1 MGRSTDPATEAPDLI
16 VGSPERP
23 ASSCKRA
30 TRQRDGR
37 RGVVEQTAYSP
48 ERPPP
53 SLAHASGRCAHA
65 GAPPRPGV
73 RSPRSHAHRCGLP
86 APRATLV
93 DGAHAWGRAGLAPR
107 RRGGHPHRRAVGGHS
122 AHAAVPGP
130 HAGRPRRGP
139 PSPVG
144 CLALAAAAAA
154 EKREREE
161 RRMWTRERERVQ
173 AGIYLAREEPAGPQI
188 SN

>member
-1 MGRSTDPATEAPDLI
+1 M
-16 VGSPERP
+16 
-23 ASSCKRA
+23 
-30 TRQRDGR
+30 
-37 RGVVEQTAYSP
+37 EQTAYSP

-107 RRGGHPHRRAVGGHS
+107 RRGGTRTAEPWEDTRPTPPCLAPMLGDRAGGL
-122 AHAAVPGP
+122 
-130 HAGRPRRGP
+130 PRRWA
-139 PSPVG
+139 
-144 CLALAAAAAA
+144 AL
-154 EKREREE
+154 
-161 RRMWTRERERVQ
+161 
-173 AGIYLAREEPAGPQI
+173 P
-188 SN
+188 